1 MNNRTRI
8 LALVL
13 LLSPAVS
20 FAADRV
26 LTARSPLGIVDN
38 GYVFPSSANVQG
50 VGAYFKTRIVLVN
63 PTPNPMTINVLL
75 STPGGAVGPR
85 TVSLAASETKN
96 FENFLADV
104 FGYTGGAG
112 IRFWES
118 TNSRP
123 FLVNGE
129 VYADTANGRYS
140 TQIIGMSSD
149 DRVASVAET
158 GQSLSPGLRVNAAN
172 RANYGC
178 ANADSTAVSVQA
190 DFYTSAGGPTTPAST
205 ATLNLAAN
213 GWQQAAVAVTDDLVN
228 IRFRYFGGGGSLG
241 VYCYGVNVNNQ
252 SADGTSAPAVY
263 VSPSQ

>member
-1 MNNRTRI
+1 MNTRTRI
-8 LALVL
+8 LALAL
-13 LLSPAVS
+13 LLTPGAT
-20 FAADRV
+20 FAEDRV
-26 LTARSPLGIVDN
+26 LRARSPLGIVDS

-85 TVSLAASETKN
+85 TIALAASETKN
-96 FENFLADV
+96 YENFLADV
-104 FGYTGGAG
+104 FSYTGGAG

-118 TNSRP
+118 TNSRS

-129 VYADTANGRYS
+129 VYAETANGRYS

-178 ANADSTAVSVQA
+178 ANADASAVSVQA
-190 DFYTSAGGPTTPAST
+190 DFYTSAGGPSTPAST
-205 ATLNLAAN
+205 TTLNLAAN
-213 GWQQAAVAVTDDLVN
+213 GWQQAAVAVTDELIN

-263 VSPSQ
+263 VAPSQ